1 MFGVLWCGKL
11 QDCGRYLR
19 ILVTILIENKQ
30 KYEYCINEIRWY
42 NMIVT
47 APILVHEGG
56 ERVGNIFIVFTL
68 HRGKCDCLLH
78 LQMVR
83 WRRVVGN

>member
-47 APILVHEGG
+47 APILVQEGG
-56 ERVGNIFIVFTL
+56 DVLEILLSFILSIVASVIAYYICKWL
-68 HRGKCDCLLH
+68 DGEE
-78 LQMVR
+78 
-83 WRRVVGN
+83 

>member
-30 KYEYCINEIRWY
+30 KYEYCINGIRWY

-47 APILVHEGG
+47 APILVQEGG
-56 ERVGNIFIVFTL
+56 DVLEFLLSFILSIVASVIAYYICKWL
-68 HRGKCDCLLH
+68 DGEE
-78 LQMVR
+78 
-83 WRRVVGN
+83 